1 MVKSLKSIILET
13 VYRNAGKPEISNEQI
28 WAEIE
33 SHPDF
38 ERALKEQKINEGR
51 AEVLSKIYAQ
61 NGFPL

>member
-1 MVKSLKSIILET
+1 MVKNLKSIIIET
-13 VYRNAGKPEISNEQI
+13 VYRNAGKPEVTNEQV

-38 ERALKEQKINEGR
+38 ERALKEEKLNEGR
-51 AEVLSKIYAQ
+51 AEVLTMIYAQ